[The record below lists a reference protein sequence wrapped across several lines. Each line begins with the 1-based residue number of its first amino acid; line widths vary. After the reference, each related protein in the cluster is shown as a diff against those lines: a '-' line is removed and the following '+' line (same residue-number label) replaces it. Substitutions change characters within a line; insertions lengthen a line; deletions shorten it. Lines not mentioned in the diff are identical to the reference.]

1 MPRGRGSSD
10 TETDIPLEVL
20 HNPHRGRGLPATAG
34 LAHGSV
40 RADPA
45 RVQALLARCRAAAPT
60 PLLDVPGL
68 AADLDVAQLHLK
80 DERDRMG
87 LGSFKALGAGHV
99 IARMAADRLDR
110 PGAPAS
116 AEELAGALEG
126 VVFAC
131 ASAGNHGLS
140 VAASAPAFGASAVI
154 YLSEAVS
161 EDFADRLR
169 ARGASVVRAGRDYEA
184 SMRAVAADAED
195 QGWVLLSD
203 SSWPGYVEVP
213 TGVMEGYLAMGAEI
227 VDELERPA
235 THVLLQA
242 GVGGLA
248 AAMSALLR
256 DRWGRQPVIVVVE
269 PSAAPALLESIR
281 AGRPVTVPGPASSMG
296 RLDCKE
302 PSHLALGELARAA
315 DHFTTVDDAEAAATV
330 DLLQRHG
337 IATST
342 SGAAGLAALH
352 HAGRHRD
359 ALGLDEHSRVLAII
373 TERRPADGG
382 GP

>member
-1 MPRGRGSSD
+1 MPRGRGLSD
-10 TETDIPLEVL
+10 TGTESILEVL
-20 HNPHRGRGLPATAG
+20 HNPYRGRGLPATAEF
-34 LAHGSV
+34 AQGSV
-40 RADPA
+40 RCDPA
-45 RVQALLARCRAAAPT
+45 RGQALLARCPIAAPT
-60 PLLDVPGL
+60 PLLDVPRL
-68 AADLDVAQLHLK
+68 AAELDVAQLHLK

-116 AEELAGALEG
+116 ADELAGALEG

-140 VAASAPAFGASAVI
+140 VAASAPAFGATAVI

-161 EDFADRLR
+161 EDVADRLR
-169 ARGASVVRAGRDYEA
+169 ARGARVLRAGRDYDA
-184 SMRAVAADAED
+184 SMRAVAADAQE

-213 TGVMEGYLAMGAEI
+213 AGVMEGYLAMGAEI
-227 VDELERPA
+227 TDELERPA

-256 DRWGRQPVIVVVE
+256 ARWGQQPVIVVVE
-269 PSAAPALLESIR
+269 PAAAPALLESIR
-281 AGRPVTVPGPASSMG
+281 AGRPVTAHGPASSMG

-315 DHFTTVDDAEAAATV
+315 DHFTTVDDDEAAATV
-330 DLLQRHG
+330 DLLARHG
-337 IATST
+337 ITTST

-352 HAGRHRD
+352 HAGRHRE
-359 ALGLDEHSRVLAII
+359 ALGLDGNSRVLAII
-373 TERRPADGG
+373 TEARPASGS